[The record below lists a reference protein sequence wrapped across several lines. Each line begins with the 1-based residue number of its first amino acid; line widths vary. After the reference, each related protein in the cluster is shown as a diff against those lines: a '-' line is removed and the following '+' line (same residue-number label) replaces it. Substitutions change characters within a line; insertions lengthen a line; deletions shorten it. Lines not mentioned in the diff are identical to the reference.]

1 MRCAPRPANPPPAD
15 MPTTDTPTTNL
26 QRTRTEAL
34 TSLNDENMTMPIH
47 YKAAASLFCVTAL
60 LFAIAG
66 AQQKK
71 LPPDYEKKMQ
81 AISSFEAG
89 VVPLFVLG
97 DLNEDG
103 AVDQED
109 LKLLR
114 AYLAHSASTNISCL
128 AAADLDDNG
137 SINAHDVAVLEQ
149 VLSKGAVKAPALSSH
164 ARLGCDFKHFFVAA
178 LPQGRAGSGVPMHLL
193 DPRFNTQNSTATIFA
208 GPATVVSNHGA
219 FLVQVAKSAPVESI
233 VTVSVTLADQQ
244 KYLYSFRVAPGL

>member
-1 MRCAPRPANPPPAD
+1 
-15 MPTTDTPTTNL
+15 
-26 QRTRTEAL
+26 
-34 TSLNDENMTMPIH
+34 MPINP
-47 YKAAASLFCVTAL
+47 KAVGLLLCSVAL
-60 LFAIAG
+60 LFAVVE

-71 LPPDYEKKMQ
+71 LPPDYQKKMQ

-114 AYLAHSASTNISCL
+114 AYVAHPGSAGISCL

-137 SINAHDVAVLEQ
+137 SISAHDVAVLEQ

-164 ARLGCDFKHFFVAA
+164 ARLGCDFKHFFIAA
-178 LPQGRAGSGVPMHLL
+178 LQQGKAGSAAPIHFL
-193 DPRFNTQNSTATIFA
+193 DPRFNTQNSTASIFA
-208 GPATVVSNHGA
+208 GPATVVSEHGA
-219 FLVQVAKSAPVESI
+219 FMVQVAKSAPAGAI
-233 VTVSVTLADQQ
+233 VTVSLALADKQR
-244 KYLYSFRVAPGL
+244 YLYSFRVAP

>member
-1 MRCAPRPANPPPAD
+1 MRNRR
-15 MPTTDTPTTNL
+15 MKK
-26 QRTRTEAL
+26 
-34 TSLNDENMTMPIH
+34 MTMTIDS
-47 YKAAASLFCVTAL
+47 KAVGLLLCAVAM
-60 LFAIAG
+60 LFAVVE

-71 LPPDYEKKMQ
+71 LPPDYQKKMQ

-114 AYLAHSASTNISCL
+114 AYVAHPGSAGISCL

-137 SINAHDVAVLEQ
+137 SISAHDVAVLEQ

-164 ARLGCDFKHFFVAA
+164 ARLGCDFKHFFIAA
-178 LPQGRAGSGVPMHLL
+178 LPQGKAGSAAPIHFL
-193 DPRFNTQNSTATIFA
+193 DPRFNTQNSTASIFA
-208 GPATVVSNHGA
+208 GPATVISEHGA
-219 FLVQVAKSAPVESI
+219 FMVQVAKSAPAGAI
-233 VTVSVTLADQQ
+233 VTVSITLADKQ
-244 KYLYSFRVAPGL
+244 KYLYSFRVAP

>member
-1 MRCAPRPANPPPAD
+1 MPP
-15 MPTTDTPTTNL
+15 
-26 QRTRTEAL
+26 
-34 TSLNDENMTMPIH
+34 DENITMPINS
-47 YKAAASLFCVTAL
+47 KAVGLLLCATLL
-60 LFAIAG
+60 LFAMVN
-66 AQQKK
+66 AQRKK
-71 LPPDYEKKMQ
+71 LPPDYQKKMQ
-81 AISSFEAG
+81 AISTFEAG

-114 AYLAHSASTNISCL
+114 AYVAHPGGAGISCL

-149 VLSKGAVKAPALSSH
+149 ILSKGAVKSPALSSH

-178 LPQGRAGSGVPMHLL
+178 LPQGRAGGAVPIHFL

-208 GPATVVSNHGA
+208 GPATVISEHGA
-219 FLVQVAKSAPVESI
+219 FMVQVAKSAPAGTI
-233 VTVSVTLADQQ
+233 VTVSITLADKQ
-244 KYLYSFRVAPGL
+244 KYLYSFRVAPGS

>member
-1 MRCAPRPANPPPAD
+1 M
-15 MPTTDTPTTNL
+15 
-26 QRTRTEAL
+26 EA
-34 TSLNDENMTMPIH
+34 TVSLNAKPLNENIMMPINS
-47 YKAAASLFCVTAL
+47 KDVGLLLCATLL
-60 LFAIAG
+60 LFATVN

-71 LPPDYEKKMQ
+71 LPPDYQKKMQ

-114 AYLAHSASTNISCL
+114 AYVARPGSDGNAGISCL

-137 SINAHDVAVLEQ
+137 SISAHDVAVLEQ
-149 VLSKGAVKAPALSSH
+149 ILSKGAVKAPALSSH
-164 ARLGCDFKHFFVAA
+164 ARMGCDFKHFFIAA
-178 LPQGRAGSGVPMHLL
+178 LPQGRAGNAVPIHFV
-193 DPRFNTQNSTATIFA
+193 DPRFNTQNSTAAIFA
-208 GPATVVSNHGA
+208 GPATVISEHGA
-219 FLVQVAKSAPVESI
+219 FMVQIAKSAAAETI
-233 VTVSVTLADQQ
+233 VTVSIALADKQ

>member
-1 MRCAPRPANPPPAD
+1 
-15 MPTTDTPTTNL
+15 
-26 QRTRTEAL
+26 
-34 TSLNDENMTMPIH
+34 MPINP
-47 YKAAASLFCVTAL
+47 KAVGFLLCSVAL
-60 LFAIAG
+60 LFAVVE

-71 LPPDYEKKMQ
+71 LPPDYQKKMQ

-114 AYLAHSASTNISCL
+114 AYVAHPGSAGISCL

-137 SINAHDVAVLEQ
+137 SISAHDVAVLEQ

-164 ARLGCDFKHFFVAA
+164 ARLGCDFKHFFIAA
-178 LPQGRAGSGVPMHLL
+178 LPQGKAGSAAPIHFL
-193 DPRFNTQNSTATIFA
+193 DPRFNTQNSTASIFA
-208 GPATVVSNHGA
+208 GPATVVSEHGA
-219 FLVQVAKSAPVESI
+219 FMVQVAKSAPAGAI
-233 VTVSVTLADQQ
+233 VTVSITLADKQ
-244 KYLYSFRVAPGL
+244 KYLYSFRVAP